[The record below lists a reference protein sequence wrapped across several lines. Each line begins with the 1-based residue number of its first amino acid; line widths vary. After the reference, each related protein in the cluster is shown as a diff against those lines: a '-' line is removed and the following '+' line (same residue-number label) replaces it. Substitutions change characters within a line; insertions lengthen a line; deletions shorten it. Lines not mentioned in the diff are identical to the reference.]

1 MYGRFGDLWEGLA
14 KNLAEVWGAG
24 TAPLAWQTARTLAG
38 AAPWLALAARPAP
51 PARRLALAG
60 GLLQLTV
67 RLGGR
72 LVAGADPRLAVAYP
86 LADLVL
92 LAVYADSVRRHRTGA
107 PRTWK
112 GRAYRSGP

>member
-1 MYGRFGDLWEGLA
+1 
-14 KNLAEVWGAG
+14 
-24 TAPLAWQTARTLAG
+24 
-38 AAPWLALAARPAP
+38 
-51 PARRLALAG
+51 
-60 GLLQLTV
+60 
-67 RLGGR
+67 LGGR

-107 PRTWK
+107 ARTWK